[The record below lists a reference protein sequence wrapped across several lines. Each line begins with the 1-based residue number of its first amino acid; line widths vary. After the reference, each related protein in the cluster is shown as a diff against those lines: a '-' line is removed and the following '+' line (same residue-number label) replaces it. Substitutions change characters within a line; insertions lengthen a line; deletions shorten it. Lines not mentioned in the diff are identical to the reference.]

1 MQSVGSFN
9 LWIHQLSIKS
19 FACTI
24 IKNIFKNNIIC
35 YKVFTN
41 WNKNFAGEY
50 LKTRCYK
57 IACYDPKDEIIAVLG
72 SLQIGVLKEILL
84 ERVNYQ
90 LEEEISTYPKGM
102 KLVIHAVKNSVL
114 RKHLNIKNEKNADTA
129 YKNYFEMHYLSKNDF
144 NLLFNALTRVIE
156 VIIEMSK
163 HKATGKKM
171 HKRYLSSDD
180 GQLDKIKKEANLK
193 TSSSGNSGSLDSSLN
208 VSISGVN
215 VSQFKDD
222 EAIPIEKNV
231 NDQSIILN
239 NTQDII
245 GSGGKVEDN
254 LNEESL
260 KNLELKIWGDE
271 QNYLELLTDKEKNS
285 TNFQNF
291 ILDVFSCLD
300 SVDAG
305 GISLTDFFLN
315 YPKNKKELF
324 QVLYFDFN

>member
-1 MQSVGSFN
+1 MQSFGSFN
-9 LWIHQLSIKS
+9 IWIHQLSIKS
-19 FACTI
+19 IACI
-24 IKNIFKNNIIC
+24 ISNNILKATILF
-35 YKVFTN
+35 KVFTN
-41 WNKNFAGEY
+41 WNKNFASEY

-57 IACYDPKDEIIAVLG
+57 ITCYDPKDEIISVLG

-90 LEEEISTYPKGM
+90 LEEEISTYPQGM

-114 RKHLNIKNEKNADTA
+114 KKHLNIKNEKNADAA

-144 NLLFNALTRVIE
+144 NLLFNALSRVIE

-180 GQLDKIKKEANLK
+180 AQLDKIKRESNLK

-208 VSISGVN
+208 VSIN

-222 EAIPIEKNV
+222 DVIPIERSI
-231 NDQSIILN
+231 NDQSIVLN

-245 GSGGKVEDN
+245 SGGKIEEN

-260 KNLELKIWGDE
+260 KNLELKVWGEE

-324 QVLYFDFN
+324 QVLNLIYIFY